1 MIRTRPSCWQ
11 TALVTTSVMLVWT
24 PGAFASGYHFG
35 SQSVAAQGTAHANGA
50 EAVDPSTIFY
60 NPAGLARL
68 PGTQVTNGITI
79 VIPKGSFKDTGS
91 TDVFG
96 NPTGG
101 SGAGS
106 FLPDAAA
113 APDFYFS
120 SQINDNITV
129 GLGIFVPYGAK
140 LDYNENWSGRYGI
153 QSANLETVNINPSI
167 AYRFNEH
174 HSIGFGLS
182 AQYIKSIQRGAADVQ
197 GASRQL
203 AGQFVKNN
211 QELTELAANP
221 IGQIGIPLLYPGL
234 TVPEEITSCNGQ
246 TGDGFVDCVAKN
258 FSDNVS
264 GDGYFRVK
272 GDDWGF
278 GWNIGYMWEPTEST
292 RFGVAYRSKIS
303 HTLEGKSKW
312 SFADVDGAVPNPS
325 TDLTPDGSTFL
336 GLVGLPPRD
345 QLGQVLDPSNWVNP
359 GNFAASNLHPNSDA
373 KTSIDTPESFSINAF
388 HQYNEKIAFMGD
400 VTWTRHSR
408 LDSIGIQLKEV
419 NGYPY
424 LNGVNEGDAT
434 VDQDWNDTYKI
445 SLGMN
450 YQWDKD
456 LMLRTGV
463 AYDKSPVNGTD
474 QRHPAFPD
482 ADRYWLSF
490 GANYKLD
497 KDSSIDLA
505 YSYVQFA
512 SGKMDYK
519 DSCSPA
525 GWAPGGGSLY
535 VDSGNHC
542 TGNGGNFKGE
552 YETRIHFIGLA
563 FNQSF

>member
-11 TALVTTSVMLVWT
+11 TALYSGGLMLVCSS
-24 PGAFASGYHFG
+24 GVMASGYHFG

-68 PGTQVTNGITI
+68 PGTQVTNGITV

-96 NPTGG
+96 NSTGG
-101 SGAGS
+101 TGAGS

-120 SQINDNITV
+120 SQINDHVTV
-129 GLGIFVPYGAK
+129 GLGLFVPYGAK
-140 LDYNENWSGRYGI
+140 LDYKENWSGRYGI
-153 QSANLETVNINPSI
+153 QSANLETININPSI

-182 AQYIKSIQRGAADVQ
+182 AQYIKSIQRGAADVK

-203 AGQFVKNN
+203 AGQFVEANYDSTRN
-211 QELTELAANP
+211 AADP
-221 IGQIGIPLLYPGL
+221 ILGPVVGAIAG
-234 TVPEEITSCNGQ
+234 VPVPDEITSCG
-246 TGDGFVDCVAKN
+246 GVSDHDGFVDCVAKN
-258 FSDNVS
+258 FADNVE

-278 GWNIGYMWEPTEST
+278 GWNIGYMWEPTETT
-292 RFGVAYRSKIS
+292 RFGVAYRSHIK
-303 HTLEGKSKW
+303 HTLEGKTKW
-312 SFADVDGAVPNPS
+312 SFADVNGAVPS
-325 TDLTPDGSTFL
+325 PDTSLEGGVTIPIFDIY
-336 GLVGLPPRD
+336 VPPQD
-345 QLGQVLDPSNWVNP
+345 ALQQVFDPANWVGP
-359 GNFAASNLHPNSDA
+359 GTFAGNRLHPNSTA
-373 KTSIDTPESFSINAF
+373 KTNIDTPESFSINAF
-388 HQYNEKIAFMGD
+388 HQLNDKVALMGD

-408 LDSIGIQLKEV
+408 LDQVAIQLDKV

-424 LNGVNEGDAT
+424 FNGVTEGDAT

-463 AYDKSPVNGTD
+463 AYDKSPVNGASE
-474 QRHPAFPD
+474 RHPAFPD

-519 DSCSPA
+519 DGCSPA

-535 VDSGNHC
+535 VDSGVRC